1 MGHIKQG
8 ILLMYLPQVTFFLL
22 VIIEWNKLDP
32 SLRNL
37 ASYNIFKNSILKFIR
52 PPLTKFPNAITQKES
67 N

>member
-52 PPLTKFPNAITQKES
+52 PPPN
-67 N
+67 